1 MKGVLGLLSGGIML
15 ALVAPAASGR
25 ETDDLEVELFFAPAE
40 TVESAARHV
49 QPLALSPSAV
59 TVLTREDIETS
70 GARTLPELLRLVPNM
85 DIHMVK
91 PLWYTVGVRGGT
103 SNTSDTMLLMVDG
116 RDVTME
122 FFGFPLW
129 AAFPLS
135 MDEVERV
142 EVFRGPGSALYGANA
157 FAGVVNVITREPG
170 TGPGLLASMRGGESG
185 LGELNCRG
193 SGRLGLLAYSAGLG
207 LARENRWTGRK
218 PDREHLRGWIK
229 GRIDLAPDSDLL
241 LEAGGFT
248 VSGTLQSDLGE
259 IGVEDGLAPYA
270 LGRFTYEDL
279 LFQISYERIDFRL
292 DMGWALEEKSLGVVI
307 AEIPAFDCSGD
318 KLISLAQHSVD
329 VFHNKITYGA
339 QYVYGHYWGEALI
352 PQDFYEHRLSLFA
365 QDELDISGLV
375 ARLAEKQILPLVFT
389 AGLRFD
395 HNSVTKYEISP
406 RASFVIMPAEE
417 HSFRLG
423 YARAFLKPT
432 FMESSLRLRLN
443 DVHHFGF
450 EELNAGS
457 AGLDNQL
464 IDSVEVGYRGS
475 LFGGRLVIRLD
486 FAYNWYNNQIA
497 FQYDEEKIRYKEFGT
512 LRIPDI
518 SGPGIGFASVDDQRR
533 GHDVELELATRPSDR
548 SRLFFLAGYRQFF
561 DYDTGKFSEREPV
574 WRLGAGADYS
584 AGGGW
589 TTSLRLFYTSP
600 YERELPDPESI
611 LEPTQAIR
619 LPATLLINAR
629 VAWKLAADPVG
640 FTLGVE
646 AFNLLDSRFR
656 EHAGVTRPNDPDY
669 AGERLGRRIV
679 LFLQGEL

>member
-1 MKGVLGLLSGGIML
+1 MSRLLPTAVGVLLVLCPRL
-15 ALVAPAASGR
+15 AAGQDQ
-25 ETDDLEVELFFAPAE
+25 EDLEVELFFAPAE
-40 TVESAARHV
+40 TVKSAARHI

-59 TVLTREDIETS
+59 TVLTREDVETS

-103 SNTSDTMLLMVDG
+103 SNTSDTMLLLVDG

-142 EVFRGPGSALYGANA
+142 EVIRGPGSALYGANA

-170 TGPGLLASMRGGESG
+170 TGPRLLASVRGGESG

-193 SGRLGLLAYSAGLG
+193 SGHLGPLAYSAGVG

-218 PDREHLRGWIK
+218 PDREHLRGWLK
-229 GRIDLAPDSDLL
+229 GRLDLAPESDLM

-259 IGVEDGLAPYA
+259 IGVEDGFAPYVQS
-270 LGRFTYEDL
+270 RFTFQDL
-279 LFQISYERIDFRL
+279 LMHFSYERIEFRL
-292 DMGWALEEKSLGVVI
+292 DMGWALKEKNLGIVI

-318 KLISLAQHSVD
+318 KITSLLQHSVD
-329 VFHNKITYGA
+329 VYHNKVTYGA
-339 QYVYGHYWGEALI
+339 QYVFGHYWGEAMI
-352 PQDFYEHRLSLFA
+352 PQDFYEHRLGLFA
-365 QDELDISGLV
+365 QDELDLSGVVESLSDT
-375 ARLAEKQILPLVFT
+375 RIPPLVLT

-395 HNSVTKYEISP
+395 YNSVTKYELSP
-406 RASFVIMPAEE
+406 RASFVFMPADG

-423 YARAFLKPT
+423 YARAYLKPT

-443 DVHHFGF
+443 DVKNFGF
-450 EELNAGS
+450 KELNAGT

-464 IDSVEVGYRGS
+464 IDSVEAGYRGS
-475 LFGGRLVIRLD
+475 FLDGRLLARLD

-518 SGPGIGFASVDDQRR
+518 TGPGIGFATVKDQRR
-533 GHDVELELATRPSDR
+533 GHDVELELAARPSER
-548 SRLFFLAGYRQFF
+548 SRLFFSAGYRQFF
-561 DYDTGKFSEREPV
+561 NDDTNKFSEREPV

-584 AGGGW
+584 ARDGW
-589 TTSLRLFYTSP
+589 KASVRLFYTSP
-600 YERELPDPESI
+600 YARELPDPESI
-611 LEPTQAIR
+611 LEPTRLVR
-619 LPATLLINAR
+619 LPATFLLNAR
-629 VAWKLAADPVG
+629 LAWKLTADPLG

-646 AFNLLDSRFR
+646 AFNLLDSPFR
-656 EHAGVTRPNDPDY
+656 EHAGVTPPNGPDY

-679 LFLQGEL
+679 LFLQGEI